1 MPVSLLVST
10 RPPIIKSDVCGRLAH
25 RFDGPFVGR
34 LIGIAEQDAA
44 ALGDAIR
51 RIEIGGERAIESV
64 EAIGSR
70 AGGVFRGRGP
80 LPTSDL
86 DLYVTVRSGVVNSAA
101 KLVYIINE
109 IEDVGSLF
117 RAATGIAVNSI
128 VEIDIVAASHKRQL
142 WLTPFVE
149 I

>member
-1 MPVSLLVST
+1 M
-10 RPPIIKSDVCGRLAH
+10 
-25 RFDGPFVGR
+25 
-34 LIGIAEQDAA
+34 
-44 ALGDAIR
+44 
-51 RIEIGGERAIESV
+51 
-64 EAIGSR
+64 
-70 AGGVFRGRGP
+70 FRGRGP

-101 KLVYIINE
+101 KLIYIINE